1 MSFRSIPLYVPLPP
15 AGGTAWVRVPT
26 AGLGGAMTVA
36 DVLCFNG
43 AATSSTISIYVDVL
57 AGTGA
62 TTPTITGTVAATIG
76 GTANHWAAGVAQGTA
91 PSGTAAKI
99 AAAGWLGIRCT
110 TQGAGTITQPA
121 WASVLLQSGV
131 TGN

>member
-62 TTPTITGTVAATIG
+62 TTQNYFTK
-76 GTANHWAAGVAQGTA
+76 
-91 PSGTAAKI
+91 SS
-99 AAAGWLGIRCT
+99 T
-110 TQGAGTITQPA
+110 TWTYSSWYPFPN
-121 WASVLLQSGV
+121 S
-131 TGN
+131 